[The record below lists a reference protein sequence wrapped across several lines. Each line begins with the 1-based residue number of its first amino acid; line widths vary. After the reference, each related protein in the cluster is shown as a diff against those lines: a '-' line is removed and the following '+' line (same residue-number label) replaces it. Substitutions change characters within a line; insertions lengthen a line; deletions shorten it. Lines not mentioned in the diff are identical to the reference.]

1 MKIRTLL
8 KQNNAVEVIYRD
20 NDNDNKHYQIKGT
33 TKNIFYHHHLGRYQ
47 GSKRNP
53 DWERVT
59 IHVTEK
65 LPKDADYDYIK
76 KLTREEYTLGLYQF
90 DGIGCVNQADK
101 KLIKRSNNKLIPL
114 RERRKNG
121 IN

>member
-53 DWERVT
+53 DW
-59 IHVTEK
+59 
-65 LPKDADYDYIK
+65 
-76 KLTREEYTLGLYQF
+76 
-90 DGIGCVNQADK
+90 
-101 KLIKRSNNKLIPL
+101 
-114 RERRKNG
+114 
-121 IN
+121 

>member
-20 NDNDNKHYQIKGT
+20 NDNDNRHYQIKGT

-59 IHVTEK
+59 IIVYKK
-65 LPKDADYDYIK
+65 LAEDADPY
-76 KLTREEYTLGLYQF
+76 EEMLKESLTLGHYQF
-90 DGIGCVNQADK
+90 DGIGCVDQADK
-101 KLIKRSNNKLIPL
+101 KLTELIKQYNK
-114 RERRKNG
+114 ED
-121 IN
+121 

>member
-59 IHVTEK
+59 IHVTKK

-76 KLTREEYTLGLYQF
+76 KLSREEFTLGLYQF

-101 KLIKRSNNKLIPL
+101 KLTELIKHYNK
-114 RERRKNG
+114 EEN
-121 IN
+121 

>member
-33 TKNIFYHHHLGRYQ
+33 TKDIMYHHHLGRYQ

-59 IHVTEK
+59 IIVYKK
-65 LPKDADYDYIK
+65 LAEDADPY
-76 KLTREEYTLGLYQF
+76 EEMLKGSLTLGRYQF

-101 KLIKRSNNKLIPL
+101 KLTELIKQYNK
-114 RERRKNG
+114 EEN
-121 IN
+121 